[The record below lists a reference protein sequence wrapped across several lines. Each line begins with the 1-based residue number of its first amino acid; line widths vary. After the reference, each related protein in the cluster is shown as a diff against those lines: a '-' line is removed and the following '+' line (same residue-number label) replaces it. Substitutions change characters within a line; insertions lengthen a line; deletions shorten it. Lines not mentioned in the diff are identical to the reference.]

1 MTYGMDYLQRM
12 GEDALAATLDQN
24 PLAGMYFQR
33 YLEQKAYQMHE
44 GKIPVQTYGDFHDKK
59 ETKAFGDVEPC
70 IRGRYAMSNL
80 REIFPDFLAES
91 LDLGIAACGRKIHG
105 FDRPDAV
112 LSGVESR
119 TSSPVRIPRNEQM
132 EGNIE
137 GFYPCGEG
145 AGYAGGITSAA
156 MDGLRVAEAV
166 CKKYCI

>member
-1 MTYGMDYLQRM
+1 MKKIVSIIMVLSLM
-12 GEDALAATLDQN
+12 VLAACSMDS
-24 PLAGMYFQR
+24 G
-33 YLEQKAYQMHE
+33 QK
-44 GKIPVQTYGDFHDKK
+44 DDKK

-80 REIFPDFLAES
+80 REIFPNFLAES

-119 TSSPVRIPRNEQM
+119 TSSPVRIVRDNHSLESVI
-132 EGNIE
+132 G
-137 GFYPCGEG
+137 GLYPCGEG

-156 MDGLRVAEAV
+156 ADGIKIAE
-166 CKKYCI
+166 KIRQKYAPFL